1 MSKIKIFSL
10 GGLNENGKNMYI
22 VEVDDN
28 IFVFDAGLKYPTTGM
43 LGVDYI
49 IPKFDYIINNKKR
62 IKGIFISHGHVGNC
76 GALVDIL
83 KELPDVNVYST
94 KFKMNLIKE

>member
-28 IFVFDAGLKYPTTGM
+28 IFVFDAGLK
-43 LGVDYI
+43 
-49 IPKFDYIINNKKR
+49 
-62 IKGIFISHGHVGNC
+62 H
-76 GALVDIL
+76 
-83 KELPDVNVYST
+83 
-94 KFKMNLIKE
+94 